1 MRAVEKIKLN
11 LVPGGSP
18 GGILPRVRV
27 SQGDAQ
33 DRILQFEV
41 YDGNEAASLS
51 GIVSCYIGGTK
62 PDGNGFTVDCTKNT
76 NIVTAVLTDQATVL
90 PGNIRCKLY
99 LLSSTGSV
107 RSASFELD
115 VDPDPLAD
123 AGTSDTD
130 ITAIVQ
136 AAAMYAREAGEAAA
150 TAVSSA
156 WDAMGASWEENHE
169 YTVDDMVVF
178 GQDDGGQGHIYKCI
192 LTHTSSD
199 AILPTDT
206 TYWEDTT
213 LCAQISSLN
222 SNYAKLSM
230 CENIFNSISSSTG
243 TWKNLSLN
251 GNYKLSDYELLIFNW
266 FYYSNVLE
274 TIIEPTKTFKQV
286 HNSSSAR
293 VILNSGG
300 VNLEVYYVNDTTV
313 CVKITSDPSNYSLR
327 IYGCLKQ

>member
-222 SNYAKLSM
+222 SNLANKSKIKVQNGTVTVTGAGTGSWTYKAVTFGIPYKTTPLVVVTAPCDTASGTDWYM
-230 CENIFNSISSSTG
+230 PMIRKVKTTGFEYGWFNI
-243 TWKNLSLN
+243 
-251 GNYKLSDYELLIFNW
+251 
-266 FYYSNVLE
+266 SN
-274 TIIEPTKTFKQV
+274 TKQV
-286 HNSSSAR
+286 LWQA
-293 VILNSGG
+293 VGEI
-300 VNLEVYYVNDTTV
+300 
-313 CVKITSDPSNYSLR
+313 
-327 IYGCLKQ
+327 

>member
-169 YTVDDMVVF
+169 YTVDDMVIF

-222 SNYAKLSM
+222 SNLAKKMYNPNYGGFKLYFPQGWGS
-230 CENIFNSISSSTG
+230 CKLYFFRKSVNVPANGDQSVKFEFPDIGGIPYVFVTPYVTNSVWCYCTYMISSLTSTG
-243 TWKNLSLN
+243 GYIDVHNLEGTAHNLNLS
-251 GNYKLSDYELLIFNW
+251 
-266 FYYSNVLE
+266 
-274 TIIEPTKTFKQV
+274 IIV
-286 HNSSSAR
+286 A
-293 VILNSGG
+293 
-300 VNLEVYYVNDTTV
+300 Y
-313 CVKITSDPSNYSLR
+313 
-327 IYGCLKQ
+327 

>member
-222 SNYAKLSM
+222 SNYANKGNTTLIRHGDFPKGSEYSIDISGYKALYLETNDDDGAYRFTVYIPTSM
-230 CENIFNSISSSTG
+230 ITSEYKHYWLTSFYQSSTSNCMIAMSIKTDKIRYG
-243 TWKNLSLN
+243 FHMKNGVTDS
-251 GNYKLSDYELLIFNW
+251 GNIKDLY
-266 FYYSNVLE
+266 
-274 TIIEPTKTFKQV
+274 
-286 HNSSSAR
+286 
-293 VILNSGG
+293 
-300 VNLEVYYVNDTTV
+300 
-313 CVKITSDPSNYSLR
+313 
-327 IYGCLKQ
+327 IYGVK